1 MEEQIKPLQE
11 QNLKIRIQ
19 ILDADDN
26 ILGSSVISQ
35 QQVHDLNVYHGVSGV
50 DEAYHILL
58 DELEKKQESEK

>member
-1 MEEQIKPLQE
+1 MEEQIKPLEE

-26 ILGSSVISQ
+26 ILISSVISQ

-50 DEAYHILL
+50 NETYHMLL
-58 DELEKKQESEK
+58 DELAKKQSAEK

>member
-1 MEEQIKPLQE
+1 MKPLQE

-26 ILGSSVISQ
+26 ILISSVISQ

-50 DEAYHILL
+50 NETYHMLL
-58 DELEKKQESEK
+58 DELAKKQAAEK

>member
-1 MEEQIKPLQE
+1 MKPLQE

-26 ILGSSVISQ
+26 ILISSVISQ

-50 DEAYHILL
+50 NETYHMLL
-58 DELEKKQESEK
+58 DELAKKQAAEE